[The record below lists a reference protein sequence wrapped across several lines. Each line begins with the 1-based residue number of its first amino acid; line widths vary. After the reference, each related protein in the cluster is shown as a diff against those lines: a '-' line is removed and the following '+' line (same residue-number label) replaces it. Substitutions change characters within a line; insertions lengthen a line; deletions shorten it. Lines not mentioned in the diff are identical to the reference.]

1 MDQVDLLPTGKS
13 VLSKPTSEL
22 LDAFGAGK
30 ASPGSGSAAALM
42 GLLSAKLILTVCT
55 KSLEKQTC
63 ADSFKVFEYLASQ
76 IKTEIEPQLKR
87 LFEVDARDFDKVVSL
102 RKLALSATDAQ
113 EKSKHSREANDL
125 LEVATDYSIEVAELC
140 MKLIDHGIVIFN
152 NGWHAVRGDSGA
164 SISAAIAGVMSCI
177 FIINLNLK
185 TLKDRKY
192 SQSKLAKCKEL
203 YATLQSKQESAF
215 GCVTSISAEAI
226 DAVQLQ
232 LGN

>member
-1 MDQVDLLPTGKS
+1 MDQAALLPARKNI
-13 VLSKPTSEL
+13 LSKPTSEL

-42 GLLSAKLILTVCT
+42 GLLSAKLILTVCA
-55 KSLEKQTC
+55 KSLEKQVC
-63 ADSFKVFEYLASQ
+63 AENFRVLEYLASQ
-76 IKTEIEPQLKR
+76 IKTEIEPRLKT
-87 LFEVDARDFDKVVSL
+87 LFEDDARDFDKVVAL
-102 RKLALSATDAQ
+102 RRAALSAEDPQ
-113 EKSKHSREANDL
+113 EKSKYSREANDL

-140 MKLIDHGIVIFN
+140 MKLIDHGIVVFN

-192 SQSKLAKCKEL
+192 SQLKLAKCKEL
-203 YATLQSKQESAF
+203 YSTLHSKQESAF
-215 GCVTSISAEAI
+215 GCVTSISTEAI